1 MQDDGTRQLALQGNV
16 PALESLLSHVF
27 EQGKAQARVQR
38 ESSKLQVILE
48 STQML
53 EMETSIDKVVSVLA
67 ELSMDDAQTVSVY
80 ARRNGEYFPDWGQ
93 TSSLKHLKMA
103 ANYPAANSTTRNKY
117 EFSTAQNASL
127 GILTNR
133 MRRTS
138 YCLLGIGLALTI
150 PGILFCLSGAI
161 DRVQGG
167 IWAVLPGLAQSFFP
181 GLLLLIDGCSKL
193 WGARKLGLIVTTEGH
208 DIEHLMAAVKLM
220 RRTHGIMAWVSML
233 GLAIAFLTVLLFL
246 PIFLALLQ
254 P

>member
-16 PALESLLSHVF
+16 PALESLLSHAF
-27 EQGKAQARVQR
+27 EQGAQARVQR
-38 ESSKLQVILE
+38 ESLKLQVILE

-53 EMETSIDKVVSVLA
+53 EMETSIDKVLSVLSD
-67 ELSMDDAQTVSVY
+67 LSMDDDQTVSVY

-93 TSSLKHLKMA
+93 TSSLKHLKTA
-103 ANYPAANSTTRNKY
+103 ANHTTANDY
-117 EFSTAQNASL
+117 EFSSAQNASL

-233 GLAIAFLTVLLFL
+233 GLAIAILTVLLFL
-246 PIFLALLQ
+246 PIFLALLES
-254 P
+254 